1 MDSGSHIHVED
12 SAFISPDTDVTALEN
27 GFKSMVPRM
36 TGLKDARQN
45 AACLSLLMMLLVV

>member
-12 SAFISPDTDVTALEN
+12 PAFISPDTDVTALVN
-27 GFKSMVPRM
+27 WFKSMVPRM
-36 TGLKDARQN
+36 AGLKDVRQN